1 MRAGIGR
8 SLLRGRAGRLVRAA
22 ERAEV
27 EHAAFCQHGRV
38 DLLPAQLCVRAGLA
52 REGERAVAVRV
63 KGHERKRRECIGAD
77 QNAARVDPGAAHRAG
92 QQMAES
98 VVADLGEESGLFA
111 VGAERRKAVA
121 GRAARIGCQRGI
133 AGLVFGAL
141 CQIDKQLAQRDHIIH
156 RSVLLC
162 FLLFYHESSLDST
175 AAGEKM
181 RGAFRLYICV
191 RMW

>member
-1 MRAGIGR
+1 MR
-8 SLLRGRAGRLVRAA
+8 
-22 ERAEV
+22 V
-27 EHAAFCQHGRV
+27 E
-38 DLLPAQLCVRAGLA
+38 
-52 REGERAVAVRV
+52 
-63 KGHERKRRECIGAD
+63 GHEGQRRERVRID
-77 QNAARVDPGAAHRAG
+77 PDAAAVDARALHRADE
-92 QQMAES
+92 QTAEG
-98 VVADLGEESGLFA
+98 VVADLGEESGLFS
-111 VGAERRKAVA
+111 VGAERRKEVA

-141 CQIDKQLAQRDHIIH
+141 CQIDQQLAQRDHIIH

>member
-1 MRAGIGR
+1 M
-8 SLLRGRAGRLVRAA
+8 
-22 ERAEV
+22 
-27 EHAAFCQHGRV
+27 
-38 DLLPAQLCVRAGLA
+38 
-52 REGERAVAVRV
+52 RV

-98 VVADLGEESGLFA
+98 VVADLGEKRGLLSIRA
-111 VGAERRKAVA
+111 QRGKKIA
-121 GRAARIGCQRGI
+121 GRAAGVGGKRGI
-133 AGLVFGAL
+133 AVFVLGAF
-141 CQIDKQLAQRDHIIH
+141 CKIDKQLAQRDHIIH

-162 FLLFYHESSLDST
+162 FLLFYHESTLDST